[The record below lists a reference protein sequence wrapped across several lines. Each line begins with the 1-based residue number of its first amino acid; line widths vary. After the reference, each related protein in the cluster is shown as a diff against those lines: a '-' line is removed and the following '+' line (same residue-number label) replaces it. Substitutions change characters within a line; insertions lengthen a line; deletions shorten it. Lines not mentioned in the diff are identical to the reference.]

1 MSRGVVREKI
11 EALLHQALRQ
21 ARERGELKADP
32 MPSITLDD
40 PKRPEWGDLASTVAM
55 ALAASEQRAPHEIAQ
70 IIVSNMAERE
80 RWLDRVEIVRPGFL
94 NMTVKREM
102 WLEVLREIERLGAR
116 YGTNQLAQGQR
127 LLIEFVSANPTGPLH
142 VGHGR
147 GAAVGQA
154 LANLFEAAGAEVVR
168 EYYINDAGR
177 QMKLLG
183 ASVLARYEQLN
194 GRESPVPED
203 GYQGQ
208 YIEDVAAQ
216 VLAQV
221 GTAFLQLPRE
231 EAERRCQSVAYDR
244 LVNEIRADLAR
255 FGVTFQSWFSEA
267 SLQQSGAVLRV
278 VQELKTRGL
287 IVEQEGA
294 VWFRSSAYGDEKDR
308 VVQKQDGDFT
318 YLASDIAYHRDK
330 LLRGYDRLINVW
342 GADHHGYIPRMQA
355 VMEAFGYPRTHLGV
369 VLVQMVS
376 LLRGGKKVEMSKR
389 AGEFITLREVIDE
402 VGADAAKFSFLMRR
416 SDTHLD
422 FDLEL
427 AKQQSADNPVYY
439 VQYAHARVASLCRV
453 AESRG
458 ITVPDPSQAD
468 LSALADPDEFGLIR
482 KLSLYPTIV
491 EGAVLAMEPH
501 RVAVYLQELAGQLH
515 AFYFRHRIL
524 PPAAEAEV
532 EQETTAQE
540 SETKP
545 GATGTDAAALSSCHR
560 DVLTPELTGARLA
573 LMRQVRQVIHNGL
586 GLLGVSA
593 PERM

>member
-1 MSRGVVREKI
+1 
-11 EALLHQALRQ
+11 
-21 ARERGELKADP
+21 
-32 MPSITLDD
+32 
-40 PKRPEWGDLASTVAM
+40 
-55 ALAASEQRAPHEIAQ
+55 
-70 IIVSNMAERE
+70 
-80 RWLDRVEIVRPGFL
+80 
-94 NMTVKREM
+94 
-102 WLEVLREIERLGAR
+102 
-116 YGTNQLAQGQR
+116 
-127 LLIEFVSANPTGPLH
+127 
-142 VGHGR
+142 
-147 GAAVGQA
+147 
-154 LANLFEAAGAEVVR
+154 
-168 EYYINDAGR
+168 
-177 QMKLLG
+177 
-183 ASVLARYEQLN
+183 
-194 GRESPVPED
+194 
-203 GYQGQ
+203 
-208 YIEDVAAQ
+208 
-216 VLAQV
+216 
-221 GTAFLQLPRE
+221 
-231 EAERRCQSVAYDR
+231 
-244 LVNEIRADLAR
+244 
-255 FGVTFQSWFSEA
+255 
-267 SLQQSGAVLRV
+267 
-278 VQELKTRGL
+278 
-287 IVEQEGA
+287 
-294 VWFRSSAYGDEKDR
+294 
-308 VVQKQDGDFT
+308 
-318 YLASDIAYHRDK
+318 
-330 LLRGYDRLINVW
+330 
-342 GADHHGYIPRMQA
+342 
-355 VMEAFGYPRTHLGV
+355 
-369 VLVQMVS
+369 MVS